1 MKTKKM
7 SGRMKAKRNRR
18 YNRLA
23 MVGISL
29 VVCMLLVVLLV
40 QGISIRQ
47 KIAANDAKQQ
57 VLAGQIEEENARTQ
71 EIEELQEYMDS
82 DEYIEKVAKEKIGLV
97 KENEIIFKESE

>member
-7 SGRMKAKRNRR
+7 SGRMKARRNRR

-23 MVGISL
+23 MLGISF

-40 QGISIRQ
+40 QGISIRE
-47 KIAANDAKQQ
+47 KIEANEAKQSI
-57 VLAGQIEEENARTQ
+57 LASQLDDENARTK
-71 EIEELQEYMDS
+71 EIEEMQEYMDS

>member
-7 SGRMKAKRNRR
+7 SGRMKARRNRR

-23 MVGISL
+23 MLGISL

-40 QGISIRQ
+40 QGISIRK
-47 KIAANDAKQQ
+47 KIETNLAKQSI
-57 VLAGQIEEENARTQ
+57 LAGQIDEENTRTK
-71 EIEELQEYMDS
+71 EIEEMQEYMDS

-97 KENEIIFKESE
+97 KENEIVFKESE